1 MEEISI
7 ITIEI
12 EELSQKMMP
21 LKKNSQ
27 IEEP

>member
-12 EELSQKMMP
+12 EELSQNMMP